1 MKRMIIAVLLISV
14 VNVYAQ
20 EKSPPPASPPDTV
33 YGWKNSL
40 VAGLTLTQVAYRDWV
55 QGGDN
60 ALSWTFSAD
69 GKSTMDKPE
78 TKWSNSYKFAF
89 GQARLG
95 SQGLRKT
102 DDRIE
107 LETVLLYKA
116 GLLVDPYAGATLK
129 TQFAKGYTYDAS
141 GTGTEVSQ
149 FFDPA
154 YLTQSAGVA
163 YQPIKEAKTRLG
175 LGLREIITNKFNQYA
190 DDPATKEVEKTS
202 VEGGLESVTNLDWPI
217 DENLLLTSQLE
228 VFAAFKKFDN
238 PVLRNITSLTA
249 KVSKYVV
256 AIFTV
261 QIIKEPQ
268 VSSKAQIKETIA
280 LGLSYT
286 IF

>member
-1 MKRMIIAVLLISV
+1 V
-14 VNVYAQ
+14 
-20 EKSPPPASPPDTV
+20 
-33 YGWKNSL
+33 
-40 VAGLTLTQVAYRDWV
+40 
-55 QGGDN
+55 
-60 ALSWTFSAD
+60 
-69 GKSTMDKPE
+69 
-78 TKWSNSYKFAF
+78 KWSNSYKFAF

-107 LETVLLYKA
+107 LESVLLYKA

-141 GTGTEVSQ
+141 GASTEVSQ

-175 LGLREIITNKFNQYA
+175 LGLREVITNKFNQYA
-190 DDPATKEVEKTS
+190 DDPATPEVEKTM
-202 VEGGLESVTNLDWPI
+202 VDGGLESVTNLDWPI

-228 VFAAFKKFDN
+228 VFAAFKKLDN
-238 PVLRNITSLTA
+238 PVVRTITSLTA

-256 AIFTV
+256 AILTV
-261 QIIKEPQ
+261 QTIKEPQ
-268 VSSKAQIKETIA
+268 ASPKTQIKETIA

>member
-1 MKRMIIAVLLISV
+1 MNRNILLALSIAALTS
-14 VNVYAQ
+14 YAQ
-20 EKSPPPASPPDTV
+20 EKPPPASPPITL

-69 GKSTMDKPE
+69 GTSTMNQPE

-107 LETVLLYKA
+107 LESVLLYKA
-116 GLLVDPYAGATLK
+116 EILVDPYTGATLK

-141 GTGTEVSQ
+141 GTGTAVSQ

-175 LGLREIITNKFNQYA
+175 LGLREVITNNFNQYA
-190 DDPATKEVEKTS
+190 DDPATKEVEKTM
-202 VEGGLESVTNLDWPI
+202 VDGGLDSVTNLDWPI

-238 PVLRNITSLTA
+238 PVVRSITSLTA

-256 AIFTV
+256 AILTV
-261 QIIKEPQ
+261 QTIKEPQ
-268 VSSKAQIKETIA
+268 ASPKTQIKETIA

>member
-1 MKRMIIAVLLISV
+1 MNRNILVSLSIAALTA
-14 VNVYAQ
+14 YAQ
-20 EKSPPPASPPDTV
+20 EKPPQASSPDTV

-40 VAGLTLTQVAYRDWV
+40 VTGLTLTQVAYRDWV

-60 ALSWTFSAD
+60 ALSWTFTAD
-69 GKSTMDKPE
+69 GTSTMNQPE
-78 TKWSNSYKFAF
+78 TKWSNSYKLAF

-95 SQGLRKT
+95 NQGLRKT

-107 LETVLLYKA
+107 LESVLLYKA
-116 GLLVDPYAGATLK
+116 GILVDPYAGATLK
-129 TQFAKGYTYDAS
+129 TQFATGYTYDAA
-141 GTGTEVSQ
+141 GTGTQVSR

-154 YLTQSAGVA
+154 YLTQSVGVG
-163 YQPIKEAKTRLG
+163 YQPIKEAKMRLG
-175 LGLREIITNKFNQYA
+175 LGLREVITNKFNQYA
-190 DDPATKEVEKTS
+190 DDPATTEVEKTL

-238 PVLRNITSLTA
+238 PVVRNITSLTA

-256 AIFTV
+256 AILTV
-261 QIIKEPQ
+261 QTIKEPQ
-268 VSSKAQIKETIA
+268 VSSKPQIKETIA

>member
-1 MKRMIIAVLLISV
+1 MKRKIIAVLLISA

-20 EKSPPPASPPDTV
+20 EKTQPPAPPPPE

-69 GKSTMDKPE
+69 GKSTMDQPE
-78 TKWSNSYKFAF
+78 TKWSNSYKFAL

-107 LETVLLYKA
+107 LESVLLYKA
-116 GLLVDPYAGATLK
+116 GILVDPYAAATLK
-129 TQFAKGYTYDAS
+129 TQFAKGYTYDAA
-141 GTGTEVSQ
+141 GNGTEVSQ

-175 LGLREIITNKFNQYA
+175 LGLREIITNNFNQYA

-217 DENLLLTSQLE
+217 DEDLLLTSQFE

-238 PVLRNITSLTA
+238 PVLRNITNLTA

-256 AIFTV
+256 AIFSV
-261 QIIKEPQ
+261 QMIKEPQ

>member
-1 MKRMIIAVLLISV
+1 MNRNIVLVLSIAALTA
-14 VNVYAQ
+14 YAQ
-20 EKSPPPASPPDTV
+20 EKTPPASPPDTV

-40 VAGLTLTQVAYRDWV
+40 VAGFTLTQVAYRDWV

-69 GKSTMDKPE
+69 GNSAMDQPE
-78 TKWSNSYKFAF
+78 TKWSNSYKLAL

-107 LETVLLYKA
+107 LESVLLYKA
-116 GLLVDPYAGATLK
+116 GIPVDPYAGASLK
-129 TQFAKGYTYDAS
+129 TQFAKGYTYDAT
-141 GTGTEVSQ
+141 GNGTEVSQ

-190 DDPATKEVEKTS
+190 DDPTTKEVEKTL

-217 DENLLLTSQLE
+217 DEDLLLTSQFE
-228 VFAAFKKFDN
+228 VFAPFKKFDN
-238 PVLRNITSLTA
+238 PALRNITSLTA
-249 KVSKYVV
+249 KVGKYIV
-256 AIFTV
+256 AILAV
-261 QIIKEPQ
+261 QMIKEPQ

>member
-1 MKRMIIAVLLISV
+1 MKTKILAVLLISV

-20 EKSPPPASPPDTV
+20 EKSAPTSPADTV

-69 GKSTMDKPE
+69 GQSTMDQPV
-78 TKWSNSYKFAF
+78 TKWSSSYRFAL

-107 LETVLLYKA
+107 LESVLLYKA
-116 GLLVDPYAGATLK
+116 GILVDPYAGASLK
-129 TQFAKGYTYDAS
+129 TQFAKGYMYDAA
-141 GTGTEVSQ
+141 GNGTEVSQ

-190 DDPATKEVEKTS
+190 DDPATKEEVEKTL
-202 VEGGLESVTNLDWPI
+202 VEGGLESVTSLDWPI
-217 DENLLLTSQLE
+217 DESLLLTSQLE
-228 VFAAFKKFDN
+228 VFAAFKKFDK
-238 PVLRNITSLTA
+238 PVVRNITSLTA

-261 QIIKEPQ
+261 QMIKEPQ
-268 VSSKAQIKETIA
+268 VSSKAQFKETIA

>member
-1 MKRMIIAVLLISV
+1 MKRKILAVLLISA
-14 VNVYAQ
+14 VNIYAQ
-20 EKSPPPASPPDTV
+20 EKPPQASPPDTV

-40 VAGLTLTQVAYRDWV
+40 VTGLTLTQVAYTDWV

-60 ALSWTFSAD
+60 ALSWTFTAD
-69 GKSTMDKPE
+69 GTSTMNQPE
-78 TKWSNSYKFAF
+78 MKWSNSYKFAF

-107 LETVLLYKA
+107 LESVLLYKA
-116 GLLVDPYAGATLK
+116 GLLVDPYAGASLK
-129 TQFAKGYTYDAS
+129 TQFAKGYTYDAA
-141 GTGTEVSQ
+141 GNGTEVSQ

-163 YQPIKEAKTRLG
+163 YHLIKEVKTRLG
-175 LGLREIITNKFNQYA
+175 LGLREVITNKFNQYA
-190 DDPATKEVEKTS
+190 DDPATPEVEKTS
-202 VEGGLESVTNLDWPI
+202 VDGGLEWVTNLDWPI
-217 DENLLLTSQLE
+217 DENLLLTSELE
-228 VFAAFKKFDN
+228 VFGPFKKFDN
-238 PVLRNITSLTA
+238 PVVRSITSLTA

-256 AIFTV
+256 AILTV
-261 QIIKEPQ
+261 QTIKEPQ
-268 VSSKAQIKETIA
+268 VSSKTQIKETIA

>member
-1 MKRMIIAVLLISV
+1 MKRTILTVLLISA

-20 EKSPPPASPPDTV
+20 EKTPQASPPDTV

-40 VAGLTLTQVAYRDWV
+40 VTGLTLTQVAYTDWV

-60 ALSWTFSAD
+60 ALSWTATAD
-69 GKSTMDKPE
+69 GTSTMNQPE
-78 TKWSNSYKFAF
+78 MKWSNSYKFAF

-107 LETVLLYKA
+107 LESVLLYKA

-141 GTGTEVSQ
+141 GGSTEVSQ

-163 YQPIKEAKTRLG
+163 YQPIKEVKTRLG
-175 LGLREIITNKFNQYA
+175 LGVREVITNKFNQYA
-190 DDPATKEVEKTS
+190 DDPATPEVEKTS
-202 VEGGLESVTNLDWPI
+202 VDGGLEWVTNLDWPI
-217 DENLLLTSQLE
+217 DENLLLTSELE
-228 VFAAFKKFDN
+228 VFGRFKKFDT
-238 PVLRNITSLTA
+238 PVVRSITSLTA

-256 AIFTV
+256 AILTV
-261 QIIKEPQ
+261 QTIKEPQ
-268 VSSKAQIKETIA
+268 VSSKTQIKETIA

>member
-1 MKRMIIAVLLISV
+1 MNRNILLALSIAALTA
-14 VNVYAQ
+14 YAQ
-20 EKSPPPASPPDTV
+20 EKPPPASPPDTV

-69 GKSTMDKPE
+69 GKSTMDQPV
-78 TKWSNSYKFAF
+78 TKWSSSYKFAL

-107 LETVLLYKA
+107 LESVLLYKA
-116 GLLVDPYAGATLK
+116 GILVDPYAGASLK
-129 TQFAKGYTYDAS
+129 TQFAKGYMYDAA
-141 GTGTEVSQ
+141 GNGTEVSQ

-175 LGLREIITNKFNQYA
+175 LGLREVITNNFNQYA
-190 DDPATKEVEKTS
+190 DDPATKEVEKTL

-228 VFAAFKKFDN
+228 VFAAFKKLDN
-238 PVLRNITSLTA
+238 PVVRSITSLTA

-256 AIFTV
+256 AILTV
-261 QIIKEPQ
+261 QTIKEPQ
-268 VSSKAQIKETIA
+268 VSSKTQIKETIA